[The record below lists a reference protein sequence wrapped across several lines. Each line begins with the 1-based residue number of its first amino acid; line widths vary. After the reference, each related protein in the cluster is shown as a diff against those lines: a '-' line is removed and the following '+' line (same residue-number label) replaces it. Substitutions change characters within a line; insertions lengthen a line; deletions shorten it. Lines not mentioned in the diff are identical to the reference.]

1 MKIKNMKTITIF
13 AILLLTVGQLNA
25 QAYLGQSVHDITET
39 DCNNNTERIYDVLA
53 TGKPIL
59 IFTTDMICG
68 NTTAWGTTVRQ
79 YADLYASQYR
89 TWVCADFIE
98 ANSPSEQCSYMQQYE
113 QQTGMNT
120 NSVFRFIDTTSN
132 GPYDPATKC
141 FQGYVVIGLDS
152 TLIYVGN
159 DLNTAVSVALNASQV
174 AGLESVDEQ
183 TNSFNIYPNP
193 VTSLLQFD
201 TSADIKNIQIHN
213 QTGELVFQSQL
224 TQSKTID
231 VSDLKEGIYFLLME
245 EKNGLILSR
254 KFLKQ

>member
-89 TWVCADFIE
+89 TWVC
-98 ANSPSEQCSYMQQYE
+98 
-113 QQTGMNT
+113 
-120 NSVFRFIDTTSN
+120 VDTTSN

-245 EKNGLILSR
+245 DKNGLILSR